1 MKKIVKGLVIM
12 LIVAV
17 AAAGFGWQWWQKQQ
31 SELPE
36 GIASGNGR
44 LEANEVDISVK
55 YAGRVLDILADEGDM
70 VTVGQP
76 LVVMDTVELQARF
89 DRAHADLAQGLDAVK
104 EVEVQLTKARNDL
117 NYAQLQYDRTATLR
131 ERGLAAQS
139 SVDEKRNASD
149 SATAAVNAAKARL
162 RTLKTGINVY
172 RASVREIEAE
182 IAEAQISAPVL
193 GRVLYRLAQKGEVL
207 GAGGKVMTLLSL
219 SNVYM
224 EIFLPASAAGVL
236 SIGAEARIML
246 DIAPDLSIPARVIFV
261 SPQAQFTPKQI
272 ETRSERDKLMFRV
285 KLQIPSELVLA
296 NIDRVKTG
304 LRGVGYVRTD
314 DSMPWPAFL
323 NTRVAG
329 EPQ

>member
-1 MKKIVKGLVIM
+1 MKKFVKGL
-12 LIVAV
+12 LILLILAA

-31 SELPE
+31 AELPE

-44 LEANEVDISVK
+44 IEANEVDISVK
-55 YAGRVLDILADEGDM
+55 YAGRILDILADEGDM
-70 VTVGQP
+70 IKVGQP
-76 LVVMDTVELQARF
+76 LVVMDTIELQVSLE
-89 DRAHADLAQGLDAVK
+89 RAQADLAQGLDAVK

-117 NYAQLQYDRTATLR
+117 NYAQLQYDRTATLQK
-131 ERGLAAQS
+131 RGLAAQS
-139 SVDEKRNASD
+139 AVDEKRNASD
-149 SATAAVNAAKARL
+149 SASAAVNAAKARL

-182 IAEAQISAPVL
+182 MAEAHISAPVL

-207 GAGGKVMTLLSL
+207 AAGGKVMTLLSL

-236 SIGAEARIML
+236 SIGAEARIIL
-246 DIAPDLSIPARVIFV
+246 DIAPDLNIPARVIFV

-272 ETRSERDKLMFRV
+272 ETPSERDKLMFRV

-314 DSMPWPAFL
+314 ESMPWPAFL
-323 NTRVAG
+323 NTRVVG